1 MTNDFSLIDNIVKDV
16 FSKKIDRNEVIR
28 QFETLSDD
36 EKEQLLG
43 RVRSNSLSNSAE
55 TKTIAGAIDNDLH
68 RESAAPLIFQEYW
81 QEVPLAASETE
92 ADIDASHARQTIVF
106 SDENRL
112 DESPVDANAGLA
124 GDVIYVIRGERFQ
137 KLSDRLFCCRA
148 NDEVQLQTLFRRLVG
163 EADKASSVVYAW
175 SKGKAEAGIHELFT
189 LFKAVKPFASQISQ
203 LTLLG
208 HYDRRSLD
216 SCWDYAWIGFQRTLK
231 LHYPATVISIVYNE
245 NIAIDLKQAI
255 ALSARES
262 VAWLRGEQAYR
273 LSVRAVDVAQKV
285 QAAALKQHGGYL
297 ITGGVG
303 ALGFTF
309 ARHLA
314 SQYQANLILVG
325 RRPLSDAIRKQ
336 LDELKQLGACEA
348 VYEAVDIRDEAALKS
363 LALRLPFELAG
374 VIHAAGVESDKA
386 FFEKS
391 AADVRLVMGPKTI
404 GTLSLDQAF
413 GRQPL
418 DFICYFSSSAAL
430 LGDFG
435 GCDYAIAN
443 RFQMGYGAYREQ
455 SAAFQGK
462 TIVINWPLWDGTEGG
477 MGARSKDQADFYLK
491 TSGQKA
497 LSARDGVPL
506 WCDLVKAGAL
516 QSLVMIGDA
525 RRITSLLQRFY
536 EKTPNRQIAFSS
548 EKPVT
553 VEPEANAEKTTDVP
567 DDALKATVAVDLK
580 RLISAGYKIAIDRL
594 EDGVHLAE
602 YGLDSINLTEL
613 AQQLTAH
620 FSIEI
625 TPALFFSYISIDQ
638 LSDYL
643 VSQHGDHLQA
653 FYRSAPVPG
662 RKQDAD
668 PFDAVVAD
676 PLESRPVRQ
685 APAPVEDQTQ
695 RQEPIAIIGMAGRFP
710 DADTVDELWALLSD
724 SRNAITEV
732 PESRWNWRDYFIA
745 PGNPDNKITTNRGGF
760 IRDIE
765 HFDALFFDIS
775 PREARDMD
783 PAQQLLLMESYRA
796 IENAGLSPQSIRG
809 SRTAVFV
816 GMEESQHEMLNG
828 WRGITTGGAA
838 MIASRLSYFLDLHGP
853 AIVTNTACSSGLV
866 ALHQAAMSLR
876 QGECDTALVAS
887 VALTLS
893 PHSYITM
900 SRAGMLSPEGV
911 CRSFAAN
918 ADGIG
923 VGEAVVVLML
933 KPLTAAVADG
943 NPIHGVLKAS
953 GINFDGKTNG
963 VTAPNGRMQAELI
976 ERIYTDHKV
985 DIDDIGHI
993 VAHGTGTKLGDPV
1006 EVNALHDAFKTLRDR
1021 KEPRTEPGSC
1031 AITSCKGNLGHTMAA
1046 SGLVSVVSLLQ
1057 SIRHHRIPASLHCE
1071 EENPHFNRANGSLY
1085 INRTIREWHRTGAK
1099 PRLGAVSAFG
1109 RSGTNAHVVI
1119 EEYLS
1124 ADPIGEPGSRRGLP
1138 AEVAIPLSARTADQL
1153 RQRVHDLLQVVD
1165 RLEADGGNESKVGLA
1180 DVAYTLQTGRD
1191 AMAHRLGVIVAS
1203 LDELKAKLRACLDDA
1218 KDIANVFRTAAGPDP
1233 QHARALARDSAT
1245 MTAVNECLA
1254 GRKLPKL
1261 LELWVEGLDVDW
1273 QRLHGDDRPRRISL
1287 PGYPFA
1293 GETSRQPV
1301 VPVGRAYET
1310 RADYRDDTFGNGK
1323 MVVSSSSA
1331 KPIAAS
1337 SQSALVVIGGAGL
1350 FGLCMGV
1357 FLKKANIPFRII
1369 EKNEDVGGV
1378 WFVNRWPGCGCDIP
1392 MLAYAYSF
1400 EHFTGDIWAK
1410 QPDILKYL
1418 QTVARK
1424 YDLYSHITFN
1434 TKIKEANWQEDA
1446 GQWLLTFENEETI
1459 AAKYYVHA
1467 ANEGQGHIG
1476 NIPNIPGMDEF
1487 QGSLMHALDCRADDW
1502 DFTGKRIAIIGNG
1515 TTQIQLVETLQP
1527 IAERLVVYARSPK
1540 YIYPR
1545 ATYGRPTQ
1553 QKLGSDY
1560 QFWLKHRGEYLATA
1574 DEFYAVSNDPVQ
1586 LNPFHPDTQVER
1598 YFSRDMN
1605 EDWRSFYQWLREID
1619 MVPDYL
1625 PGCSRPCMS
1634 HTYHRQIR
1642 ADNVEL
1648 KTVPA
1653 ARITA
1658 TGIETENDAEAF
1670 DIILLATGY
1679 DLNEFKPRITVRGRN
1694 RLELS
1699 EYFGGFP
1706 KSHAG
1711 IAVPHFPNFFLGSGP
1726 NSGTNA
1732 TSITAIYEHSC
1743 ENLLEIIRYCEANHV
1758 KSVEA
1763 RKTEAEKFVAFVRE
1777 RNRMGSFSSGCSSW
1791 YQTKKGENVAVF
1803 PGTLEEL
1810 KRWRDFNPDQ
1820 YHFEHDGSG
1829 PMQGVAADLHCQSE
1843 SGSSIGEPLL
1853 QPAREIA
1860 TDRAARRP
1868 DSPVVT
1874 EQMAIDHVQGILTKK
1889 LSAALEIDPDLIDY
1903 DASFADYGIDS
1914 IMGAELVQSVN
1925 AILHVELETNHL
1937 FDYGSVEKL
1946 SHYVLSVW
1954 GAAIAAQLTQTRY
1967 TAEQTKIE
1975 GVPATATAAADR
1987 MRPALNGTSASSA
2000 DRAHGFAHEPIAVI
2014 GMSGRF
2020 AESESIDA
2028 FWENLRDG
2036 KDLVKE
2042 VSRWDKSECISPGS
2056 TETAYCSRG
2065 SFVDSV
2071 DLFDPA
2077 FFKISPLEAM
2087 YMDPQQRIFLED
2099 CWTALEYAGYAGKG
2113 MDQMRCGV
2121 FAGCSRSE
2129 YAEFFSDEPPA
2140 QAFWGN
2146 APSVI
2151 PARIAYYLNL
2161 LGPAISVDTA
2171 CSSSLVSI
2179 HLACQSLWSRETD
2192 MALAGGVFLQLKP
2205 DYHQVTNRAGML
2217 SLEGKCRA
2225 FDAGANGFVPGEG
2238 VGVVV
2243 LKRFQDALR
2252 DGDTIHG
2259 VIAGSGMNQDGSTN
2273 GITAPSA
2280 QSQQRL
2286 ELSVYEQFDINPET
2300 IQLIEAHGT
2309 GTRMGDPVEFKAL
2322 TEAFRQ
2328 YTDRKQFCA
2337 IGSVKANIGHA
2348 TLAAGIASVLK
2359 VLMALKHRQIPALLH
2374 FERANPAINFLSSPF
2389 YPCTELSD
2397 WNVAEGERR
2406 RAAISSFGI
2415 SGTNAH
2421 MVIEEMP
2428 QTRTPAI
2435 DAPGYL
2441 VVLSARTAVQLKQQ
2455 VVNLLAFCRQTPDVS
2470 VNDMSHTLF
2479 VGRMHLPHRFACV
2492 ARSLAEL
2499 VQLLEQ
2505 WLAAK
2510 GKPARDS
2517 RIYAATLPEG
2527 KVREQGSLK
2536 KYGNQ
2541 CIQECRHNT
2550 DDVGYLEHLA
2560 TIAELYVQGYE
2571 LDFHELF
2578 VPGSKRIALP
2588 TYPFARER
2596 HWVDAVTEPRPAKAA
2611 IATELLHPLLHRNT
2625 SDLAQ
2630 QRYSS
2635 VFTGEEFFLKDHE
2648 INGRKILPAVA
2659 YLEMV
2664 RAAVTQAMPE
2674 RPEAAVL
2681 ELRDIVWLQ
2690 PLAVAA
2696 SKRVSIDLSLMPSPE
2711 DRELI
2716 GYEVYSLE
2724 GGERIVHSQ
2733 GKAAFGHQT
2742 ESSLPDIRQ
2751 LQAEMRPEDMPAADL
2766 YAAFAGAGVD
2776 YGPAHQGVASIRFGN
2791 QQCLARLTL
2800 PAVVEN
2806 GHWDYELH
2814 PSLMDSAL
2822 QASVNLLADLADV
2835 PNQISLPF
2843 ALKSLRLL
2851 SPCTSEMFAWVRFA
2865 AGSQPN
2871 DRVAKLDIDLMDR
2884 DGRLCVRIE
2893 GLSFRAFGVGQSA
2906 GSSTGPHAGIAIEGT
2921 GSLLAVPAWEPRP
2934 APTGNAAWNEHHVV
2948 LCEIAADLFARLPDS
2963 RCLQLQAME
2972 GEHVAE
2978 RYSRYALTCFEQIR
2992 SILKAKPSGK
3002 VLLQVVVPD
3011 HSEQTVFAGLSG
3023 LLKSAALENPLISGQ
3038 VIVVDP
3044 TVEAEHLADRL
3055 RENLAAPSGTAV
3067 RYRGGVRHVL
3077 RWREER
3083 PVQAGAHV
3091 VFRDQGV
3098 YLVVGGLGGLG
3109 TIFTR
3114 EILGQVPN
3122 AHVVLTGRAPLTA
3135 QQRIGLQALSPRKD
3149 SIDYCQ
3155 LDVCDAEQVAALLAA
3170 IQGQYKRLNGILHC
3184 AGMIADQFILTKTAE
3199 EFRRVLAPKVTGT
3212 WHLDQASRHLDLD
3225 FLVLFSSQASAM
3237 GSMGQADYATAN
3249 GFMDQF
3255 AGYRNHLVAEGE
3267 RRGRTLSVNWP
3278 LWQDGGMAVDEAVQR
3293 QIRENTGMHPMR
3305 TETGLL
3311 SFYQSLGLSHA
3322 QVGVTEGDLPQIRQ
3336 VLFGEEMPS
3345 RPRPAEAAP
3354 APAMPPAPTMLPAS
3368 DSLLEKAQDFLG
3380 KQLSALLKLPASR
3393 IDPQAP
3399 LEQYGID
3406 SILTVNLTNQL
3417 EKTFGPLSKTL
3428 LFEHQ
3433 TIRELTEYFVSAH
3446 ADKLG
3451 GLFAPADRQP
3461 AEKQA
3466 ESHVATV
3473 PASDVPKRTPLLSLS
3488 GRRPL
3493 QQTGPAAITSPA
3505 AIAVE
3510 PIAIIGLSGRYPQAF
3525 DIREYWQN
3533 LRDGKDCI
3541 TEVPKERWDWRDYF
3555 SEDRSQIGHHFS
3567 KWGGFIEGV
3576 DEFDPFFFNMSPRE
3590 AEYTDPQERL
3600 FLQHAWMAVED
3611 AGYTRAG
3618 LQVAEEQD
3626 LAGQVGVY
3634 VGVMYGEYQLFGA
3647 EASLRGNRMG
3657 FAVSLASIANRV
3669 SYVLN
3674 LHGPS
3679 MTLDTMCSSSLTA
3692 IHLACQDLKQRRT
3705 SLAIAGGVN
3714 TTVHPNKYLM
3724 LSAGQFISSEGR
3736 CQSFG
3741 VGGDGYI
3748 PAEGVGAVVL
3758 KRLSDAQRDQDH
3770 IYGVIKGS
3778 ALNHGG
3784 KTNGYTVPNPQAQTA
3799 AIRRAL
3805 AESGTDPRHISY
3817 IEAHGTGTKLGDP
3830 IEIAGLTK
3838 AFGQFTEDTGFC
3850 FLGSAKSNIGH
3861 GESAAGIAG
3870 LTKVLLQM
3878 KHQEIVPSLHSA
3890 VLNPNIDF
3898 DRTPFVVNQ
3907 SLRNWENPVIDGRR
3921 IPRIAGISSF
3931 GAGGS
3936 NAHLIIEEY
3945 LDDRSDS
3952 RRNAAS
3958 PDAASVIVLS
3968 AKNELR
3974 LREVADNLRAF
3985 ITENPTLVLS
3995 DVAYTLQIGR
4005 EAMEERLGVLA
4016 SSLEQLSDKLQAW
4029 LAGEQG
4035 VEDFWH
4041 GQVKRNDETIA
4052 LFSGDADL
4060 QETID
4065 RWIAQGKYPKLLEL
4079 WVKGL
4084 NPDWNKLYGEDRPH
4098 RISLPAYPFAR
4109 DRYWTPEGSLGSSAE
4124 VKSGG
4129 QVSLLAKLQHSMST
4143 KASPTIDGMAVEGL
4157 AKTKD
4162 TKPHDIGS
4170 SSWDQL
4176 SYRPVWNEQ
4185 PASQPVRQDR
4195 SIRQIL
4201 LVYGESAVRLEKDIL
4216 AECRRNYPDA
4226 KIIEI
4231 RFGRETRRLSDMEWS
4246 CDIDDPDGFHL
4257 CLKDAHTPD
4266 RIFFV
4271 AGAVTL
4277 SGKDD
4282 RQIQYS
4288 AVNEIQLLRLVKA
4301 LQQHNETGTAADC
4314 FILTLDNH
4322 QPDGAPNEPDGGGL
4336 TGLAYAL
4343 AQGDRRFLVRNI
4355 DLTRSDFADDALR
4368 RAALKMMLDEAPS
4381 DRGTVIKIKAGRRY
4395 QQSFLKWQWDRE
4407 IKSPGL
4413 REGGVYLIAG
4423 GSGTVGQI
4431 ITHHLIERYRAK
4443 VVWLGR
4449 TAENDRALQKKLAGF
4464 QPLGA
4469 SPWYIQ
4475 ADVTQTG
4482 SLRQAIDKVKH
4493 KYSVLSG
4500 AIFSSLVFHPENS
4513 IAGTTEREFTEIL
4526 DVKISGSRQFHAAL
4540 QDEPLDFLCYFS
4552 SVQSFSFLSAKDSA
4566 GYATGITFADAE
4578 ARSQRQQSRFPVGIV
4593 NWGYWEATV
4602 KGTPLEAPLSAR
4614 FGLIRD
4620 EVGVRF
4626 FDRFI
4631 SQLRKGGADQLLCMP
4646 ASQPLQEM
4654 MGLRENEVSYLS
4666 SQANPS
4672 LFARLKEEY
4681 YEQA

>member
-16 FSKKIDRNEVIR
+16 FSKKIDRNQVIR

-36 EKEQLLG
+36 EKEELLG
-43 RVRSNSLSNSAE
+43 RVRSNSLSKSTE
-55 TKTIAGAIDNDLH
+55 TKTMAGTIDHDLY
-68 RESAAPLIFQEYW
+68 RDPSTAPLIFREYW
-81 QEVPLAASETE
+81 QEVPLAASDAEM
-92 ADIDASHARQTIVF
+92 DIHASHARRTIVF
-106 SDENRL
+106 SDENWL
-112 DESPVDANAGLA
+112 NEPPIDANARLA
-124 GDVIYVIRGERFQ
+124 GNVIYVIRGDRFR
-137 KLSDRLFCCRA
+137 KLSDRLYCCRA

-189 LFKAVKPFASQISQ
+189 LFKALRPFASQISQ

-208 HYDRRSLD
+208 YYDRRSPD

-231 LHYPATVISIVYNE
+231 PHYPATAISIVYSE
-245 NIAIDLKQAI
+245 NIAIDLNQAMM
-255 ALSARES
+255 LSARES
-262 VAWLRGEQAYR
+262 VVWFRGGQAYR
-273 LSVRAVDVAQKV
+273 LSVRAVEVAQKG
-285 QAAALKQHGGYL
+285 QAAALKQNGGYL
-297 ITGGVG
+297 ITGGTG

-314 SQYQANLILVG
+314 SHCQAKLILVG

-348 VYEAVDIRDEAALKS
+348 VYEAVDIRDEAALQS

-404 GTLSLDQAF
+404 GTVLLDQAF

-418 DFICYFSSSAAL
+418 DFVCYFSSSAAL

-455 SAAFQGK
+455 NAALPGK

-477 MGARSKDQADFYLK
+477 MGARNKEQADFYLK

-506 WCDLVKAGAL
+506 WCDIVQAGAL

-536 EKTPNRQIAFSS
+536 ESTPNRQVAFSS
-548 EKPVT
+548 EKSVT
-553 VEPEANAEKTTDVP
+553 VGPEGNAHEPTDVT
-567 DDALKATVAVDLK
+567 DDALKAIVAADLK
-580 RLISAGYKIAIDRL
+580 GLISAGYKIAIDRL

-625 TPALFFSYISIDQ
+625 TPALFFSYMSIDQ
-638 LSDYL
+638 LSEYF
-643 VSQHGDHLQA
+643 VSQHREHLQA
-653 FYRSAPVPG
+653 FYRPAPETG
-662 RKQDAD
+662 RTQDAD
-668 PFDAVVAD
+668 PI
-676 PLESRPVRQ
+676 ESRPVRQ
-685 APAPVEDQTQ
+685 AYAQAEDRTQ
-695 RQEPIAIIGMAGRFP
+695 QQEPIAIIGMAGRFP

-724 SRNAITEV
+724 GRNAITEV

-745 PGNPDNKITTNRGGF
+745 PGDPDNKITTNRGGF
-760 IRDIE
+760 IRDIR

-775 PREARDMD
+775 PREAQDMD

-900 SRAGMLSPEGV
+900 SRAGMLSLEGE

-933 KPLTAAVADG
+933 KPLAAAVADG
-943 NPIHGVLKAS
+943 NPIHGILKAS

-963 VTAPNGRMQAELI
+963 VTAPNGRMQSELI
-976 ERIYTDHKV
+976 ERIYTDYKV
-985 DIDDIGHI
+985 DIDNIGHI

-1021 KEPRTEPGSC
+1021 NESRTELGGC

-1057 SIRHHRIPASLHCE
+1057 SIRHHRIPANLHCE
-1071 EENPHFNRANGSLY
+1071 EENPHFNRTNGSLY
-1085 INRTIREWHRTGAK
+1085 INRSIREWHRTGAK

-1119 EEYLS
+1119 EEYLPKN
-1124 ADPIGEPGSRRGLP
+1124 PIGEPGSRRGLP
-1138 AEVAIPLSARTADQL
+1138 TEVVIPLTARTAEQL
-1153 RQRVHDLLQVVD
+1153 HQRVYDLLQYLD
-1165 RLEADGGNESKVGLA
+1165 RLEAGGGTESKVELA

-1191 AMAHRLGVIVAS
+1191 AMAHRIGFVVAS
-1203 LDELKAKLRACLDDA
+1203 FGDLKAKLRAYLDDA
-1218 KDIANVFRTAAGPDP
+1218 KDISDLFRMDAIPNP
-1233 QHARALARDSAT
+1233 QHARALARDSRT
-1245 MTAVNECLA
+1245 MAAVEEWLA
-1254 GRKLPKL
+1254 DQKLQEL
-1261 LELWVEGLDVDW
+1261 VQLWVKGLAVDW
-1273 QRLHGDDRPRRISL
+1273 QRLYGADRPRRVSL

-1293 GETSRQPV
+1293 GQAYRQRM
-1301 VPVGRAYET
+1301 VPEERTYATHAV
-1310 RADYRDDTFGNGK
+1310 DRDDTLRDIK
-1323 MVVSSSSA
+1323 MIVPSSSA
-1331 KPIAAS
+1331 KPMATS
-1337 SQSALVVIGGAGL
+1337 GQSPLVVIGGAGL

-1434 TKIKEANWQEDA
+1434 TKIREANWQEDA
-1446 GQWLLTFENEETI
+1446 GQWLLTFDNEETI
-1459 AAKYYVHA
+1459 AAKYYIHA

-1487 QGSLMHALDCRADDW
+1487 QGSLMHALDCRADNW
-1502 DFTGKRIAIIGNG
+1502 DFTGKRIAVIGNG

-1527 IAERLVVYARSPK
+1527 LAERLVVYARSPK

-1553 QKLGSDY
+1553 QKLSNDY
-1560 QFWLKHRGEYLATA
+1560 QFWLKHRSEYLATA

-1605 EDWRSFYQWLREID
+1605 EDWHSFYQWLREID
-1619 MVPDYL
+1619 MVPDYS

-1648 KTVPA
+1648 KAASV

-1658 TGIETENDAEAF
+1658 TGIETENDTEAF

-1679 DLNEFKPRITVRGRN
+1679 ELNEFKPRITIRGRN
-1694 RLELS
+1694 RLELND
-1699 EYFGGFP
+1699 YFGNFP

-1743 ENLLEIIRYCEANHV
+1743 ESLLEIIRYCEANYV
-1758 KSVEA
+1758 KSMEA
-1763 RKTEAEKFVAFVRE
+1763 RETEAEKFVAFVRE

-1791 YQTKKGENVAVF
+1791 YQTKQGENVAVF

-1810 KRWRDFNPDQ
+1810 KQWRNFNPEQ
-1820 YHFEHDGSG
+1820 YHFEYDGNG
-1829 PMQGVAADLHCQSE
+1829 LIRDVAADLVRQPE
-1843 SGSSIGEPLL
+1843 SGSSIA
-1853 QPAREIA
+1853 QPSPQLAHGISS
-1860 TDRAARRP
+1860 DRAARRP

-1874 EQMAIDHVQGILTKK
+1874 EQMAIDHVQRIITEK
-1889 LSAALEIDPDLIDY
+1889 LSSALEIDPDLIDY

-1925 AILHVELETNHL
+1925 AMLQVELETNHL

-1946 SHYVLSVW
+1946 SHYMLSIW
-1954 GAAIAAQLTQTRY
+1954 GAAIAAQLTQTLY
-1967 TAEQTKIE
+1967 MAEQTKIE
-1975 GVPATATAAADR
+1975 GVPAAATATADR
-1987 MRPALNGTSASSA
+1987 TRPAFNSTPVPSS
-2000 DRAHGFAHEPIAVI
+2000 DRAHGFAREPIAVI

-2042 VSRWDKSECISPGS
+2042 ISRWDKSECVSPGS

-2113 MDQMRCGV
+2113 MDKMRCGV

-2243 LKRFQDALR
+2243 LKRLRDALR
-2252 DGDTIHG
+2252 DGDSIHG

-2286 ELSVYEQFDINPET
+2286 ELSVYEQFNINPET
-2300 IQLIEAHGT
+2300 IQLVEAHGT
-2309 GTRMGDPVEFKAL
+2309 GTKMGDPVEFKAL

-2374 FERANPAINFLSSPF
+2374 FERPNPAIDFPSSPF

-2397 WNVAEGERR
+2397 WHVADGERR

-2421 MVIEEMP
+2421 MVIEEML
-2428 QTRTPAI
+2428 QTHTAAI
-2435 DAPGYL
+2435 EAPGYL
-2441 VVLSARTAVQLKQQ
+2441 VVLSARTAEQLRQQ
-2455 VVNLLAFCRQTPDVS
+2455 VGNLLGFCRQTPDVS

-2479 VGRMHLPHRFACV
+2479 VGRLHLTHRFACV
-2492 ARSLAEL
+2492 VRSPTEL
-2499 VQLLEQ
+2499 MQLLEQ
-2505 WLAAK
+2505 WLAAA
-2510 GKPARDS
+2510 GKPGRDS
-2517 RIYAATLPEG
+2517 RIYAAVLPEG
-2527 KVREQGSLK
+2527 KLREQGSLK

-2541 CIQECRHNT
+2541 CIQECRHGI
-2550 DDVGYLEHLA
+2550 DDVRYLEHLA

-2571 LDFHELF
+2571 LDFQALF
-2578 VPGSKRIALP
+2578 APGSRRIALP

-2596 HWVDAVTEPRPAKAA
+2596 HWVDTVAEPRPAKAA
-2611 IATELLHPLLHRNT
+2611 IVAERLHPLLHRNT

-2664 RAAVTQAMPE
+2664 RAAVMQAMPE
-2674 RPEAAVL
+2674 RLEGAIL
-2681 ELRDIVWLQ
+2681 ELRDTVWLQ
-2690 PLAVAA
+2690 PLAVAV
-2696 SKRVSIDLSLMPSPE
+2696 SKRVSIDLSLMPSA
-2711 DRELI
+2711 DGREFI

-2724 GGERIVHSQ
+2724 EGERIVHSQ
-2733 GKAAFGHQT
+2733 GKAAFDYQT
-2742 ESSLPDIRQ
+2742 EASLPDIRQ
-2751 LQAEMRPEDMPAADL
+2751 LQAEMGSEDVPAADL
-2766 YAAFAGAGVD
+2766 YTAFAGAGVN

-2791 QQCLARLTL
+2791 QQCFARLAL
-2800 PAVVEN
+2800 PAAVEN
-2806 GHWDYELH
+2806 GHRDYELH

-2843 ALKSLRLL
+2843 ALESLRVL
-2851 SPCTSEMFAWVRFA
+2851 SPCTREMFAWVRFA
-2865 AGSQPN
+2865 AGSDAG

-2884 DGRLCVRIE
+2884 DGQLCVRME
-2893 GLSFRAFGVGQSA
+2893 GLSFRALGAGQSA
-2906 GSSTGPHAGIAIEGT
+2906 GSNAGVASGGM

-2934 APTGNAAWNEHHVV
+2934 APVDNAAWSKRHVI
-2948 LCEIAADLFARLPDS
+2948 LCEIAADLPAHLPDS
-2963 RCLQLQAME
+2963 HCLQLQAME
-2972 GEHVAE
+2972 GEDIAV
-2978 RYSRYALTCFEQIR
+2978 RYSRYALACFEQIR
-2992 SILKAKPSGK
+2992 SILKAKPRSK
-3002 VLLQVVVPD
+3002 LLLQVVVPD
-3011 HSEQTVFAGLSG
+3011 RSEQTVFAGLSG
-3023 LLKSAALENPLISGQ
+3023 LLKSAALENPLIVGQ
-3038 VIVVDP
+3038 VIIVDP

-3055 RENLAAPSGTAV
+3055 RENEAAPSGTAV
-3067 RYRGGVRHVL
+3067 RYREGVRQVL
-3077 RWREER
+3077 CWREER
-3083 PVQAGAHV
+3083 PRQADSNV
-3091 VFRDQGV
+3091 VFQDRGV
-3098 YLVVGGLGGLG
+3098 YVIVGGLGGLG
-3109 TIFTR
+3109 KIFTG
-3114 EILGQVPN
+3114 EILRQVPN
-3122 AHVVLTGRAPLTA
+3122 AHIVLTGRAPLTA
-3135 QQRIGLQALSPRKD
+3135 QQRAELEALSPRKD
-3149 SIDYCQ
+3149 AIDYRQ
-3155 LDVCDAEQVAALLAA
+3155 LDVCDARQVADLLTA
-3170 IQGQYKRLNGILHC
+3170 IQVQYKRLNGILHC
-3184 AGMIADQFILTKTAE
+3184 AGMIADQFVLTKSAE
-3199 EFRRVLAPKVTGT
+3199 ELSRVLAPKVTGT

-3237 GSMGQADYATAN
+3237 GSMGQADYAAAN

-3255 AGYRNHLVAEGE
+3255 AAYRNTLVADGE

-3278 LWQDGGMAVDEAVQR
+3278 LWQDGGMAVDEVVQR

-3311 SFYQSLGLSHA
+3311 SFYQSLSLGHA
-3322 QVGVTEGDLPQIRQ
+3322 QVGVMMGDLPQIRQ
-3336 VLFGEEMPS
+3336 VLFGEEMPA
-3345 RPRPAEAAP
+3345 RHQLAEAAP
-3354 APAMPPAPTMLPAS
+3354 TPAVSPVPAMLPAS
-3368 DSLLEKAQDFLG
+3368 ESLLEKAQDFLG

-3428 LFEHQ
+3428 LFEYQ
-3433 TIRELTEYFVSAH
+3433 TIRELAEYFVSAH
-3446 ADKLG
+3446 ADKLA
-3451 GLFAPADRQP
+3451 GLFALVDRQP

-3466 ESHVATV
+3466 ESQVAAV
-3473 PASDVPKRTPLLSLS
+3473 PTSDVSKRTPLLSPS

-3493 QQTGPAAITSPA
+3493 QQTAPAVITSPA
-3505 AIAVE
+3505 VVADE

-3525 DIREYWQN
+3525 DIDEYWQN
-3533 LRDGKDCI
+3533 LRNGKDCI

-3555 SEDRSQIGHHFS
+3555 SEDRSEVGYHFS

-3576 DEFDPFFFNMSPRE
+3576 DEFDPFFFNMAPRE

-3600 FLQHAWMAVED
+3600 FLQHAWMAMED

-3618 LQVAEEQD
+3618 LQLAEEPD

-3634 VGVMYGEYQLFGA
+3634 AGVMYGEYQLFGA
-3647 EASLRGNRMG
+3647 EASMRGNRMG

-3669 SYVLN
+3669 SYFLN

-3724 LSAGQFISSEGR
+3724 LSAGQFISGDGR

-3741 VGGDGYI
+3741 EGGDGYI
-3748 PAEGVGAVVL
+3748 PAEGVGVVVL
-3758 KRLSDAQRDQDH
+3758 KRLSEAQRDRDH

-3838 AFGQFTEDTGFC
+3838 AFGQYTKDTGFC

-3907 SLRNWENPVIDGRR
+3907 SLRHWENPVIDGQR

-3945 LDDRSDS
+3945 LDDGRGG
-3952 RRNAAS
+3952 RPQTAS
-3958 PDAASVIVLS
+3958 PNAPSIIVLS
-3968 AKNELR
+3968 AKNEQR
-3974 LREVADNLRAF
+3974 LREIAENLLGF
-3985 ITENPTLVLS
+3985 IAQNPTQTLS
-3995 DVAYTLQIGR
+3995 DVAYTLQVGR
-4005 EAMEERLGVLA
+4005 EAMDERLGILV
-4016 SSLEQLSDKLQAW
+4016 SSFEQLSEKLAAW
-4029 LAGEQG
+4029 LAAEQD
-4035 VEDFWH
+4035 VEDLWQA
-4041 GQVKRNDETIA
+4041 QVKRNDETIA
-4052 LFSGDADL
+4052 LFSGDTDL

-4065 RWIAQGKYPKLLEL
+4065 RWIVQRKYPKLLEL

-4084 NPDWNKLYGEDRPH
+4084 NPDWNKLYGEDRPY

-4109 DRYWTPEGSLGSSAE
+4109 ERYWTPDGRVLSSE
-4124 VKSGG
+4124 NG
-4129 QVSLLAKLQHSMST
+4129 QFDGQGSLLAKLQRSMT
-4143 KASPTIDGMAVEGL
+4143 ITPSPTVDGMMVARLG
-4157 AKTKD
+4157 KPDD
-4162 TKPHDIGS
+4162 TKRHDAVNQ
-4170 SSWDQL
+4170 SWDQF
-4176 SYRPVWNEQ
+4176 SYRPVWSEQ
-4185 PASQPVRQDR
+4185 PVLLPVRQDR
-4195 SIRQIL
+4195 PIGQIL
-4201 LVYGESAVRLEKDIL
+4201 VVYGEGAVRLEKDIL
-4216 AECRRNYPDA
+4216 AECRRNHPEA
-4226 KIIEI
+4226 NIIQI
-4231 RFGRETRRLSDMEWS
+4231 GLGQETWRVSDTEWF
-4246 CDIDDPDGFHL
+4246 CDIDDTDGFHR
-4257 CLKDAHTPD
+4257 CLKDARAPD

-4271 AGAVTL
+4271 AGAATL
-4277 SGKDD
+4277 AGKGD
-4282 RQIQYS
+4282 RQIRYS

-4301 LQQHNETGTAADC
+4301 LQQHNQAGTAADC

-4322 QPDGAPNEPDGGGL
+4322 QPDDTPNEPEGGGL

-4355 DLTRSDFADDALR
+4355 DFSRSDFADDVLRRTALR
-4368 RAALKMMLDEAPS
+4368 MMLDEAPS
-4381 DRGTVIKIKAGRRY
+4381 DRGTVVKIKAGRRY

-4407 IKSPGL
+4407 STSPGL

-4431 ITHHLIERYRAK
+4431 VTRHLIERYRAK

-4449 TAENDRALQKKLAGF
+4449 TAENDPALQKKLAGF
-4464 QPLGA
+4464 QELGTA
-4469 SPWYIQ
+4469 PWYIQ
-4475 ADVTQTG
+4475 ADVTQAV
-4482 SLRQAIDKVKH
+4482 SLRQALDKVKQ
-4493 KYSVLSG
+4493 KYPVLNG

-4513 IAGTTEREFTEIL
+4513 IAGTTEQEFTDIL
-4526 DVKISGSRQFHAAL
+4526 DVKISGSRQFHAVL

-4566 GYATGITFADAE
+4566 GYATGITFADAA
-4578 ARSQRQQSRFPVGIV
+4578 ARSQRHQSRFPVGII

-4631 SQLRKGGADQLLCMP
+4631 SQLQKGGADQLLCMP
-4646 ASQPLQEM
+4646 GSQSLQEM

>member
-28 QFETLSDD
+28 QFETLSGD
-36 EKEQLLG
+36 EKEQLLA
-43 RVRSNSLSNSAE
+43 RVKSNSSGKSAE
-55 TKTIAGAIDNDLH
+55 TKARAGTIDNDLYYGG
-68 RESAAPLIFQEYW
+68 SAPLIFQEYW
-81 QEVPLAASETE
+81 QEVPLVTSETE
-92 ADIDASHARQTIVF
+92 VHVQASHARRTIVF
-106 SDENRL
+106 SDENWL
-112 DESPVDANAGLA
+112 NEPPVDASARLA
-124 GDVIYVIRGERFQ
+124 GDIIYVIRGDRFQ
-137 KLSDRLFCCRA
+137 KLSDRLYCCRA

-163 EADKASSVVYAW
+163 EADKAWSVVYAW
-175 SKGKAEAGIHELFT
+175 SKGKGEVGIHELFT
-189 LFKAVKPFASQISQ
+189 LFKAVKPFAGQISQ

-208 HYDRRSLD
+208 HYDQQSPD

-231 LHYPATVISIVYNE
+231 PHYPTTVISIVYSE
-245 NIAIDLKQAI
+245 NIAIDLKQAM

-262 VAWLRGEQAYR
+262 IAWFRGEQAYR
-273 LSVRAVDVAQKV
+273 LSVRAVEIEQKA
-285 QAAALKQHGGYL
+285 QAAALKQYGGYL
-297 ITGGVG
+297 ITGGLG
-303 ALGFTF
+303 ALGFAF
-309 ARHLA
+309 ACYLA
-314 SQYQANLILVG
+314 SHYQAKLMLVG
-325 RRPLSDAIRKQ
+325 RRPLTDAIRKQ

-348 VYEAVDIRDEAALKS
+348 VYEAVDVRDEAALKS
-363 LALRLPFELAG
+363 LALRLPFRLTG
-374 VIHAAGVESDKA
+374 IIHAAGVESDKA

-391 AADVRLVMGPKTI
+391 AADVRQVMGPKTI
-404 GTLSLDQAF
+404 GTLLLDQAF
-413 GRQPL
+413 GQQPL

-455 SAAFQGK
+455 NEALPGK
-462 TIVINWPLWDGTEGG
+462 TIVINWPLWDGSEGG
-477 MGARSKDQADFYLK
+477 MGARNKERADFYLK
-491 TSGQKA
+491 TSGQRA
-497 LSARDGVPL
+497 LSARYGVPL
-506 WCDLVKAGAL
+506 WCDLVQAGCA
-516 QSLVMIGDA
+516 QALVMIGDP

-536 EKTPNRQIAFSS
+536 EKAPHQQVTVSR
-548 EKPVT
+548 EKPVA
-553 VEPEANAEKTTDVP
+553 VASQPSAKKTMDVP
-567 DDALKATVAVDLK
+567 DDELKAVVAADLK
-580 RLISAGYKIAIDRL
+580 RLISEGYKIAIDRL
-594 EDGVHLAE
+594 EEGVHLAE

-620 FSIEI
+620 FLIEI

-638 LSDYL
+638 LSDYF
-643 VSQHGDHLQA
+643 VNQHRDHLQA
-653 FYRSAPVPG
+653 FYRSAPKMG
-662 RKQDAD
+662 GTQDTD
-668 PFDAVVAD
+668 LLHAVAAA
-676 PLESRPVRQ
+676 PSERLPVRQ
-685 APAPVEDQTQ
+685 VHAPAEDQRQ
-695 RQEPIAIIGMAGRFP
+695 RREPIAIIGMAGRFP
-710 DADTVDELWALLSD
+710 DADTVDELWTLLAD
-724 SRNAITEV
+724 GRDAITEV

-745 PGNPDNKITTNRGGF
+745 PGDPDNKITTNRGGF

-765 HFDALFFDIS
+765 HFDPLFFDIS
-775 PREARDMD
+775 PREAQDMD
-783 PAQQLLLMESYRA
+783 PAQRLLLMECYRA
-796 IENAGLSPQSIRG
+796 IEDAGLSPQSIRG

-816 GMEESQHEMLNG
+816 GMEESQHEMLVG

-893 PHSYITM
+893 PHSYVTM
-900 SRAGMLSPEGV
+900 SRAGMLSSDGQ

-923 VGEAVVVLML
+923 VGEAVVSLML
-933 KPLTAAVADG
+933 KPLAAAIADG

-963 VTAPNGRMQAELI
+963 VTAPNGKMQAELVG
-976 ERIYTDHKV
+976 RIYADYEV
-985 DIDDIGHI
+985 DIDNIGHI

-1006 EVNALHDAFKTLRDR
+1006 ELNALHDAFKMLRGR
-1021 KEPRTEPGSC
+1021 KEPRAEPGSC

-1057 SIRHHRIPASLHCE
+1057 SMRHNRIPASLHCE
-1071 EENPHFNRANGSLY
+1071 EENPHFNRANGSFY
-1085 INRTIREWHRTGAK
+1085 INKSAREWHRTEGK
-1099 PRLGAVSAFG
+1099 LRLGAVSAFG

-1119 EEYLS
+1119 EEYLP
-1124 ADPIGEPGSRRGLP
+1124 AEHIGELASRRDQP
-1138 AEVAIPLSARTADQL
+1138 AKVAILLSARTAEQL
-1153 RQRVHDLLQVVD
+1153 RQKANDLLYAISRLQV
-1165 RLEADGGNESKVGLA
+1165 GGNDGSKVELA

-1191 AMAHRLGVIVAS
+1191 AMTHRLGLITAS
-1203 LDELKAKLRACLDDA
+1203 FGELKAKLRAYLDDA
-1218 KDIANVFRTAAGPDP
+1218 GDVADLFRTDARPDP
-1233 QHARALARDSAT
+1233 QRARALARDSGT
-1245 MTAVNECLA
+1245 MAAVKEWLA
-1254 GRKLPKL
+1254 DRKLSEL
-1261 LELWVEGLDVDW
+1261 LQLWVDGLDVDW
-1273 QRLHGDDRPRRISL
+1273 QRLYGDDRPRRISL

-1293 GETSRQPV
+1293 GETYRHAVAPI
-1301 VPVGRAYET
+1301 GRGHAAREGDRDET
-1310 RADYRDDTFGNGK
+1310 SGDGK
-1323 MVVSSSSA
+1323 IVVSSSSA

-1337 SQSALVVIGGAGL
+1337 GQPPLVIIGGAGL

-1378 WFVNRWPGCGCDIP
+1378 WYVNRWPGCGCDIP

-1410 QPDILKYL
+1410 QPDILEYL

-1424 YDLYSHITFN
+1424 YDLYSHISFN
-1434 TKIKEANWQEDA
+1434 TKIKEADWQEDS

-1459 AAKYYVHA
+1459 AAKYYIHA
-1467 ANEGQGHIG
+1467 ANEGQGHVG
-1476 NIPNIPGMDEF
+1476 NIPNIPGMNEF
-1487 QGSLMHALDCRADDW
+1487 QGSLMHALECRADDW
-1502 DFTGKRIAIIGNG
+1502 DFKGKRIAIIGNG
-1515 TTQIQLVETLQP
+1515 TTQIQLVEALQP

-1560 QFWLKHRGEYLATA
+1560 QFWLKHRSEYLATA

-1619 MVPDYL
+1619 MVPDYS

-1653 ARITA
+1653 TRITA
-1658 TGIETENDAEAF
+1658 TGIETENDTEAF

-1679 DLNEFKPRITVRGRN
+1679 DLNQFKPRITVRGHN
-1694 RLELS
+1694 QLELND
-1699 EYFGGFP
+1699 YFGNFP

-1711 IAVPHFPNFFLGSGP
+1711 IAAPHFPNFFLGSGP

-1763 RKTEAEKFVAFVRE
+1763 REAEAEKFVAFVRE

-1791 YQTKKGENVAVF
+1791 YQTKQGENVAVF

-1810 KRWRDFNPDQ
+1810 KQWRNFNPEQ
-1820 YHFEHDGSG
+1820 YHFEYDGNG
-1829 PMQGVAADLHCQSE
+1829 LRRGVAADLRHPE
-1843 SGSSIGEPLL
+1843 SGSPIVQQ
-1853 QPAREIA
+1853 QPAHEISI
-1860 TDRAARRP
+1860 DRAARRP
-1868 DSPVVT
+1868 DLPVVT
-1874 EQMAIDHVQGILTKK
+1874 GQMATDHVQGVITEK

-1925 AILHVELETNHL
+1925 AILRVELETNHL

-1975 GVPATATAAADR
+1975 GIPAAAGATADR
-1987 MRPALNGTSASSA
+1987 VRPTFDGTSAPPV
-2000 DRAHGFAHEPIAVI
+2000 DRGHGFAHEPIAVI

-2020 AESESIDA
+2020 AESESVDA

-2042 VSRWDKSECISPGS
+2042 ISRWNKSECISPGS

-2113 MDQMRCGV
+2113 MDKMRCGV

-2217 SLEGKCRA
+2217 SLDGKCRA

-2238 VGVVV
+2238 TGVVV
-2243 LKRFQDALR
+2243 LKRLQDALR

-2322 TEAFRQ
+2322 TDAFRQ

-2374 FERANPAINFLSSPF
+2374 FERANPAIDFPSSPF

-2397 WNVAEGERR
+2397 WHVAEGERR

-2428 QTRTPAI
+2428 ETRPAAI
-2435 DAPGYL
+2435 EAPGYL
-2441 VVLSARTAVQLKQQ
+2441 VVLSARTAEQLRQQ
-2455 VVNLLAFCRQTPDVS
+2455 VGNLLAFCRQTPDVS

-2479 VGRMHLPHRFACV
+2479 VGRMHLPHRFACI
-2492 ARSLAEL
+2492 ARSPAEL

-2505 WLAAK
+2505 GLAVT

-2517 RIYAATLPEG
+2517 RIYAALPEG

-2541 CIQECRHNT
+2541 CIQECRNSS
-2550 DDVGYLEHLA
+2550 DDLRYLEHLA

-2571 LDFHELF
+2571 LDFHALF
-2578 VPGSKRIALP
+2578 APGSKRIALP

-2596 HWVDAVTEPRPAKAA
+2596 HWVDAAVEPRPAKAA
-2611 IATELLHPLLHRNT
+2611 IATEVLHPLLHSNT

-2630 QRYSS
+2630 QRYTS

-2664 RAAVTQAMPE
+2664 RAAVIQAMPE

-2681 ELRDIVWLQ
+2681 DLRDTVWLQ

-2696 SKRVSIDLSLMPSPE
+2696 SKSVSIDLSVMPSP
-2711 DRELI
+2711 DGGELI

-2724 GGERIVHSQ
+2724 ADERIVHSQ
-2733 GKAAFGHQT
+2733 GNVTFGHQT
-2742 ESSLPDIRQ
+2742 GSSPADIRQ
-2751 LQAEMRPEDMPAADL
+2751 LQAGMRPEHMTADDL
-2766 YAAFAGAGVD
+2766 YAAFARAGVN
-2776 YGPAHQGVASIRFGN
+2776 YGPAHQGVASIRLGH

-2806 GHWDYELH
+2806 DHRDYELH

-2835 PNQISLPF
+2835 PNQVSLPF
-2843 ALKSLRLL
+2843 ALESLRVLA
-2851 SPCTSEMFAWVRFA
+2851 PCTREMFAWVRFA
-2865 AGSQPN
+2865 EGSQPK
-2871 DRVAKLDIDLMDR
+2871 DKVAKLDIDLMDQ
-2884 DGRLCVRIE
+2884 DGQLCAQIR
-2893 GLSFRAFGVGQSA
+2893 GLSFRAL
-2906 GSSTGPHAGIAIEGT
+2906 GSSQNAGITSGRM

-2934 APTGNAAWNEHHVV
+2934 APAGNAVWNEHHVI
-2948 LCEIAADLFARLPDS
+2948 LCEIPGITPADIRRRLPDS
-2963 RCLQLQAME
+2963 RCVLLQATE
-2972 GEHVAE
+2972 GEDVAE
-2978 RYSRYALTCFEQIR
+2978 RYSRYALASLEQIQ
-2992 SILKAKPSGK
+2992 SILKGKPRGK

-3011 HSEQTVFAGLSG
+3011 HPERMVFAGLSG
-3023 LLKSAALENPLISGQ
+3023 LLKSAALENPLIAGQ
-3038 VIVVDP
+3038 LIVVDP
-3044 TVEAEHLADRL
+3044 KAGAEDLADRL
-3055 RENLAAPSGTAV
+3055 RENQRASSGTVA
-3067 RYRGGVRHVL
+3067 RYRDGVRHVL
-3077 RWREER
+3077 RWREEQ
-3083 PVQAGAHV
+3083 PTQAGIGV
-3091 VFRDQGV
+3091 VFQDQGV
-3098 YLVVGGLGGLG
+3098 YLIVGGLGGLG

-3114 EILGQVPN
+3114 EILRQVPN
-3122 AHVVLTGRAPLTA
+3122 AQVVLTGRAPLT
-3135 QQRIGLQALSPRKD
+3135 QEQRIGLDALSPRKGA
-3149 SIDYCQ
+3149 IDYRQ
-3155 LDVCDAEQVAALLAA
+3155 LDICDAEQVTALLSA

-3237 GSMGQADYATAN
+3237 GSMGQADYAAAN

-3255 AGYRNHLVAEGE
+3255 AGYRNELVAKGE

-3278 LWQDGGMAVDEAVQR
+3278 LWQNGGMAVDEVVQR

-3311 SFYQSLGLSHA
+3311 AFYQSLGMGHA
-3322 QVGVTEGDLPQIRQ
+3322 QVGVMEGNLPQIRQ
-3336 VLFGEEMPS
+3336 VLFSEEMPS
-3345 RPRPAEAAP
+3345 RPPLAEAAP
-3354 APAMPPAPTMLPAS
+3354 APTPVMSPAPTTLPAS
-3368 DSLLEKAQDFLG
+3368 DSLQEKMQDFLG

-3428 LFEHQ
+3428 LFEYQ
-3433 TIRELTEYFVSAH
+3433 TIRELAEYFVSAH
-3446 ADKLG
+3446 ADKLA

-3466 ESHVATV
+3466 ESRTAAVATPNV
-3473 PASDVPKRTPLLSLS
+3473 SKRTPPPSLS
-3488 GRRPL
+3488 SRRPL
-3493 QQTGPAAITSPA
+3493 QQVAPAVITSPA
-3505 AIAVE
+3505 AVTDE

-3525 DIREYWQN
+3525 GIREYWQN

-3555 SEDRSQIGHHFS
+3555 SEDRSQIGYHFS

-3618 LQVAEEQD
+3618 LQLAEEED

-3838 AFGQFTEDTGFC
+3838 AFGQFTKDTGFC

-3878 KHQEIVPSLHSA
+3878 KHQEIVPSLHSS

-3907 SLRNWENPVIDGRR
+3907 SLRHWEAPVIDGRR

-3945 LDDRSDS
+3945 LDDRSEG
-3952 RRNAAS
+3952 RQAAAS
-3958 PDAASVIVLS
+3958 RDAASVIVLS
-3968 AKNELR
+3968 AKNEPR
-3974 LREVADNLRAF
+3974 LREVAENLRTF
-3985 ITENPTLVLS
+3985 IADNPTLVLS
-3995 DVAYTLQIGR
+3995 DLAYTLQVGR
-4005 EAMEERLGVLA
+4005 EAMEERLGFLA
-4016 SSLEQLSDKLQAW
+4016 SSLEQLSDTLQAW

-4035 VEDFWH
+4035 LEDLWH

-4060 QETID
+4060 RETID

-4084 NPDWNKLYGEDRPH
+4084 NPDWSKLYGEDRPH

-4109 DRYWTPEGSLGSSAE
+4109 DRYWTPEGSLDSSGD

-4129 QVSLLAKLQHSMST
+4129 QGSLLAKLQHSMSI
-4143 KASPTIDGMAVEGL
+4143 KAFPTVDGTAVAGITN
-4157 AKTKD
+4157 TKD
-4162 TKPHDIGS
+4162 TKPQDTES
-4170 SSWDQL
+4170 SSWDQV

-4185 PASQPVRQDR
+4185 PVSQPVRQDR
-4195 SIRQIL
+4195 PIRQIL
-4201 LVYGESAVRLEKDIL
+4201 LVYGETSLQLEKDIL
-4216 AECRRNYPDA
+4216 TECRRSHPDA
-4226 KIIEI
+4226 NIVQI
-4231 RFGRETRRLSDMEWS
+4231 RLGQATQRVSDTEWT
-4246 CDIDDPDGFHL
+4246 CDIDDADGFHL
-4257 CLKDAHTPD
+4257 CLKDVRTPD
-4266 RIFFV
+4266 RIFFA
-4271 AGAVTL
+4271 AGAAT
-4277 SGKDD
+4277 SSEKDD

-4301 LQQHNETGTAADC
+4301 LRQHDKADVSADC

-4322 QPDGAPNEPDGGGL
+4322 QPDDAPNEPDGGGL

-4355 DLTRSDFADDALR
+4355 DLTRSDFADDVLR
-4368 RAALKMMLDEAPS
+4368 RTALKMVLDEAPS

-4407 IKSPGL
+4407 GGAPGL

-4431 ITHHLIERYRAK
+4431 ITRHLIERYRAK

-4449 TAENDRALQKKLAGF
+4449 TAENDPALQKKLAGF
-4464 QPLGA
+4464 QELGA
-4469 SPWYIQ
+4469 SPWYIR
-4475 ADVTQTG
+4475 ADVTQAG
-4482 SLRQAIDKVKH
+4482 SLKQAIDKVKQ
-4493 KYSVLSG
+4493 KYPVLNG

-4513 IAGTTEREFTEIL
+4513 IGGTTEREFTDIL
-4526 DVKISGSRQFHAAL
+4526 DVKITGSRQFHAAL
-4540 QDEPLDFLCYFS
+4540 RDEPLDFLCYFS

-4566 GYATGITFADAE
+4566 GYATGITFADAA
-4578 ARSQRQQSRFPVGIV
+4578 ARSQRHQSRFPVGII

-4614 FGLIRD
+4614 FGLIQD
-4620 EVGVRF
+4620 EVGTRF

-4631 SQLRKGGADQLLCMP
+4631 SQLQRGGADQLLCMP

-4654 MGLRENEVSYLS
+4654 MGLRQNEVSYLS